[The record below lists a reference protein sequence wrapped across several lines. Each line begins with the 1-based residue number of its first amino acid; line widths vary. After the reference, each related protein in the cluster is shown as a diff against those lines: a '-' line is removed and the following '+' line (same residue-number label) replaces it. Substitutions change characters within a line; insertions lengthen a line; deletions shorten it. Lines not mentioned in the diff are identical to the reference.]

1 MHMSAL
7 VTITMASTTF
17 LHVFWL
23 FIFVN
28 QLNMGITGLG
38 LATMISYA
46 WNFTVITVI
55 CMVIKELR

>member
-1 MHMSAL
+1 
-7 VTITMASTTF
+7 MASTTF